1 MRTRPVFAQT
11 VTYYDHGEWMVIV
24 IICTQPCKVTS
35 LGGGLHE
42 IHDIAS
48 HIAMRVSYS

>member
-1 MRTRPVFAQT
+1 MDG
-11 VTYYDHGEWMVIV
+11 YGEWMVMT
-24 IICTQPCKVTS
+24 IICTQSCKVTS

-48 HIAMRVSYS
+48 YIAMKFSYS